1 MVLLARAIIYLDSWF
16 RKGLASLILA
26 ALVPEIWQSESLTS
40 SGIIS
45 IRLPPLPDS
54 F

>member
-1 MVLLARAIIYLDSWF
+1 MVLLARATIYLGSWF
-16 RKGLASLILA
+16 LKGLASLILSA
-26 ALVPEIWQSESLTS
+26 FVPEIWQSKPLTS
-40 SGIIS
+40 SGMIA